1 VFNIRMALE
10 CNDQVFALHF
20 SRLEH
25 GVAYFHLA
33 DVSVQI
39 PRERPRSER
48 GEATGGQPVDTRTL
62 SPGAEDGQEVAPPDA
77 DGARAAAPGEPG
89 TGDFAPPP
97 PEIGQAIM
105 AAEPPPQRR
114 AKTKAMPRPRR

>member
-10 CNDQVFALHF
+10 CNGQVFPLHF

-33 DVSVQI
+33 DVSAQI
-39 PRERPRSER
+39 QRESPHNGRA
-48 GEATGGQPVDTRTL
+48 EAAGGQPEDTRTL
-62 SPGAEDGQEVAPPDA
+62 SPGAEDGQEAAPPDE
-77 DGARAAAPGEPG
+77 DGARAATPGEPV
-89 TGDFAPPP
+89 TGDLVPPP

-105 AAEPPPQRR
+105 ASEPTPQRR
-114 AKTKAMPRPRR
+114 AKAKATPRPRR

>member
-10 CNDQVFALHF
+10 CNGQVFPLHF

-39 PRERPRSER
+39 QQESPRS
-48 GEATGGQPVDTRTL
+48 GYVEAAGAQPEDTRTL
-62 SPGAEDGQEVAPPDA
+62 SPGAEDGQEAAPPDE
-77 DGARAAAPGEPG
+77 DGARAETSGEPV
-89 TGDFAPPP
+89 TGDLEPPP
-97 PEIGQAIM
+97 PAIGQAIM
-105 AAEPPPQRR
+105 ASEPTLPRR
-114 AKTKAMPRPRR
+114 AKAKAAPRPRR